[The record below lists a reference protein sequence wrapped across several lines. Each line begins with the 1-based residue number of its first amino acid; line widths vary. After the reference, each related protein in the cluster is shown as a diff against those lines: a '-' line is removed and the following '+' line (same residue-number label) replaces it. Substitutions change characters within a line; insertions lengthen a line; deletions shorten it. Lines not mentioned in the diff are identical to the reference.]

1 MSDKLDWEGANREEK
16 AKKQGRTR
24 ASKQFFGPLDPKK
37 AREERKRQRKVHR
50 EAGTYLKLTPASDK
64 DRERLAQ
71 YGCTLTGPMRQ
82 RPTAQ
87 RCDALLRVVEKLGVK
102 RAEIAAAAAIPSG
115 EERGIALAGL
125 RSRLAR
131 GSLEVRAA
139 ILEKPVIEREQIR
152 RHVKIAL
159 ERLRD
164 DLNQAQR
171 LDPSRRDN

>member
-1 MSDKLDWEGANREEK
+1 MSDKIDWEGANREEK

-24 ASKQFFGPLDPKK
+24 ASKQFFGPLNPKK
-37 AREERKRQRKVHR
+37 AREERKRQRKVYR
-50 EAGTYLKLTPASDK
+50 KAGTYLKLTPASEK

-71 YGCTLTGPMRQ
+71 FGCTLTGPMRQ

-102 RAEIAAAAAIPSG
+102 RAEIAAAAAIPNE
-115 EERGIALAGL
+115 EERDIALARL

-131 GSLEVRAA
+131 GCLGVRAA

-152 RHVKIAL
+152 LHVRTAL
-159 ERLRD
+159 GRLRE
-164 DLNQAQR
+164 DLDKAQNGR
-171 LDPSRRDN
+171 PAG